1 MTIYD
6 NKITYFTNNRFSKIS
21 KYDKVKI
28 EIFNSTYK
36 FPPEVHICGLD
47 EKYHP
52 IFGRKVFIN
61 SNFVYTIPYGLL
73 PLLFQKGSQPLINFV
88 NIAIKQDLRNENF
101 VFLCYRKWNNF
112 IIYSKKNYFMT
123 IYSLQYFK
131 WEFF

>member
-1 MTIYD
+1 
-6 NKITYFTNNRFSKIS
+6 
-21 KYDKVKI
+21 
-28 EIFNSTYK
+28 
-36 FPPEVHICGLD
+36 
-47 EKYHP
+47 
-52 IFGRKVFIN
+52 VFIN
-61 SNFVYTIPYGLL
+61 GNFVYTIPYGLL

-112 IIYSKKNYFMT
+112 IIYSHLKYFMT